1 MDPAKLNKINT
12 KALDARLSAYERQ
25 VAINYAEALKGIRND
40 IAKLYERYA
49 VNGKLTY
56 AEMSKYNRLASLE
69 AQIAEILR
77 PMFGKIDRLVDKV
90 GPLEYEEGFYR
101 TAWAIDQQSGVAL
114 RWGLLNTKAVREAV
128 ANPLDKIAK
137 TRLRQDGLT
146 KINRAVTQG
155 LIRGESY
162 PNMARAIKS
171 AIEGNAY
178 DAMRIVRTEGQR
190 AQVLGQQANYAAARD
205 IGVDMVEVW
214 DATLDSRTRP
224 SHGELDGVKARY
236 DSDGQPYWYI
246 NGHLTHGP
254 GQSGYPEE
262 DINCRC
268 RIRGQIAGHEPKVRR
283 IAGKITK
290 YETYAEWD
298 RKRKQGRR

>member
-1 MDPAKLNKINT
+1 VDPAKLNKINT

-77 PMFGKIDRLVDKV
+77 PLFGKIDRLVDKV

-190 AQVLGQQANYAAARD
+190 AQVLGQQANYEAARD
-205 IGVDMVEVW
+205 IGVEVVEVW
-214 DATLDSRTRP
+214 DATLDSRTRD
-224 SHGELDGVKARY
+224 SHGELDGVKAKYR
-236 DSDGQPYWYI
+236 DGKPYWDTEV
-246 NGHLTHGP
+246 GEVSGP
-254 GQSGYPEE
+254 MQSGVPEF

-268 RIRGQIAGHEPKVRR
+268 RIRGEIDGFKPEKRR
-283 IAGKITK
+283 IGGKIQK
-290 YETYAEWD
+290 YQTYSEW
-298 RKRKQGRR
+298 KAAQ